1 MKLARLSLP
10 LRRWPAWITVL
21 LLGALAAATPW
32 LDSLRPAP
40 PDLQA
45 DREIRVTTPLD
56 AGPGSLREAIFAA
69 DRAGGRARIVLEV
82 PAIVLETPLPPLIN
96 PEGVVIDGGTIGCD
110 IDARALRG
118 GPALELAS
126 PRSMVDGLRIRGAA
140 GVGFLLR
147 GKGARLRRVAVRD
160 SAVGVYLTEEADD
173 LLIEEAEFEGNAVGV
188 HLSPSMT
195 QANLKDNLFRKH
207 KRAAVW
213 AVARQLSPGSRPA
226 AVNLRGNRFEADSIG
241 VVLINVS
248 GRIERNQFSGAQ
260 TAAVYLA
267 GPGAVVRE
275 NRISAGAGF
284 GIYADA
290 TEGTPIEE
298 NEVDHNSAGGVL
310 VRGARNTTVRSNR
323 IYANGYGIVVVFG
336 STVSPNTVASNVLLG
351 QLEDGLYVVGGSPL
365 MRANQVRGSRGSGLR
380 ILDFLRG
387 QRPRVVAEPFL
398 EGNIL
403 TGNGSDVP
411 SREEYRI
418 DD

>member
-1 MKLARLSLP
+1 
-10 LRRWPAWITVL
+10 V
-21 LLGALAAATPW
+21 
-32 LDSLRPAP
+32 
-40 PDLQA
+40 
-45 DREIRVTTPLD
+45 
-56 AGPGSLREAIFAA
+56 PG
-69 DRAGGRARIVLEV
+69 IVLQ
-82 PAIVLETPLPPLIN
+82 TPLPPLIN
-96 PEGVVIDGGTIGCD
+96 PEGVVIEGGRLGCD

-126 PRSMVDGLRIRGAA
+126 ADSMVDGLRIRGAA
-140 GVGFLLR
+140 GVGILLR
-147 GKGARLRRVAVRD
+147 GKGARLRRVGVRD
-160 SAVGVYLTEEADD
+160 SDVGLYLTEEADD
-173 LLIEEAEFEGNAVGV
+173 LRIEDAEFEGNGIGV

-195 QANLKDNLFRKH
+195 QASLRNSLFRKH
-207 KRAAVW
+207 ARAAVW
-213 AVARQLSPGSRPA
+213 AVAPRPSTAGRIA
-226 AVNLRGNRFEADSIG
+226 AVNLQGNRFEGDSIG

-248 GRIERNQFSGAQ
+248 GRIERNHFSGAE

-310 VRGARNTTVRSNR
+310 VRSARNTTVRSNR

-336 STVSPNTVASNVLLG
+336 STVSPNTVADNVLLG

-380 ILDFLRG
+380 ILDFLWGR
-387 QRPRVVAEPFL
+387 RPRVVADPFL

-411 SREEYRI
+411 RREEYRI